1 MFFGWADKLVRS
13 FNPPTPPICSL
24 INFCYSHVA
33 VGRCYFNGRTGNLPV
48 RAYKFFVIP
57 YLFWFF
63 TRVLAL
69 FSFFHART
77 CVVEVFQFY
86 FFYLR
91 IFSVY
96 LRIFSVYLRKLR
108 VYLRKILTCVKF
120 LLAYFLL
127 AFDVS
132 TRVIYASTRVIYA
145 STRVIYASTRV
156 IYASRNLSRS
166 YPL

>member
-1 MFFGWADKLVRS
+1 MISHNVFRGAPKVFFGWADKLVRS

-96 LRIFSVYLRKLR
+96 LRKLR
-108 VYLRKILTCVKF
+108 AYLRKIPTCVKF

-145 STRVIYASTRV
+145 S
-156 IYASRNLSRS
+156 RNLSRS